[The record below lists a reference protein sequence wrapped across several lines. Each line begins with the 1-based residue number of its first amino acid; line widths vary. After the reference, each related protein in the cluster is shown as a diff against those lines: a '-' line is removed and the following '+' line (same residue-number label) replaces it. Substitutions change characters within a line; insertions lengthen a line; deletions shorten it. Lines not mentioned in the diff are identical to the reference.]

1 MIIWGSKGRTKTIGK
16 GQFMCPRCQ
25 VLRSYKHKKIG
36 KYFTLYF
43 IPLFQTK
50 NLAEYIECDF
60 CLTPFETS
68 VLDYDPTLQIEMQ
81 NILKSIQKQLN
92 SGLPVNIIY
101 QKMIDE
107 GVSEDIAN
115 NVIATATQGK
125 LKLCRNCNLVY
136 SDSLSFCAS
145 CGKQLNRPVEGY

>member
-1 MIIWGSKGRTKTIGK
+1 MIIWGSKGRTKVIGK

-50 NLAEYIECDF
+50 NIAEYIECDF
-60 CLTPFETS
+60 CLTPFETT
-68 VLDYDPTLQIEMQ
+68 VLDYDPKLQVEIQ
-81 NILKSIQKQLN
+81 NFLKKVQKQLN
-92 SGLPVNIIY
+92 SGMPANAIY
-101 QKMIDE
+101 QGMIE
-107 GVSEDIAN
+107 AGESEDVAN
-115 NVIATATQGK
+115 NVIATATKGK
-125 LKLCRNCNLVY
+125 MKACRDCNLVY

-145 CGKQLNRPVEGY
+145 CGKELTHPVTGC